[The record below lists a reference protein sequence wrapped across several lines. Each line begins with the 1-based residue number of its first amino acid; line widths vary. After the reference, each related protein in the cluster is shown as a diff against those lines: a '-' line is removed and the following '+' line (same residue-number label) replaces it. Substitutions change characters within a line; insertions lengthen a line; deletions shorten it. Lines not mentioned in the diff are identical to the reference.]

1 MDFNQRITEWYCI
14 NKRDLPWRKTRN
26 PYFIWVSEIILQ
38 QTRIEQGLNYYLR
51 FVDTFPDVSVL
62 AKASEQQV
70 LEVWK
75 GLGYYSRAR
84 NMHFTAQQV
93 VKDFSGIFPS
103 SFDSLIKLKG
113 IGQYTAAAISS
124 ICSDEPEPVVDGNV
138 VRVFSRIFGFESPVG
153 STKIFKDVRNKS
165 KSYITDS
172 DPGTYNQAVME
183 FGALFCKPKNP
194 QCEACIFKNECYAF
208 KNNVVDKLPLPK
220 GEKPKRE
227 RWLNYLV
234 VVTPQGLLMQQRGI
248 KDIWANLWEFPL
260 LESGRLISLD
270 EAIQWIDDERLLLT
284 GTEIV
289 KFEKDFQHILTHQR
303 ILARFFIAWTKQEVV
318 LKDSAHRKIIHKDL
332 IQDLP
337 VSRLID
343 KFIAESLLI
352 H

>member
-1 MDFNQRITEWYCI
+1 MDFNQRITEWYRI

-38 QTRIEQGLNYYLR
+38 QTRIGQGLDYYLR
-51 FVDTFPDVSVL
+51 FVDTFPDVSAL

-93 VKDFSGIFPS
+93 IEDFEGVFPS
-103 SFDSLIKLKG
+103 TFDTLISLKG
-113 IGQYTAAAISS
+113 IGQYTAAAIAS
-124 ICSDEPEPVVDGNV
+124 ICSGEPEPVVDGNV

-153 STKIFKDVRNKS
+153 STKIFKDVREKS
-165 KSYITDS
+165 KSFITDS

-194 QCEACIFKNECYAF
+194 QCETCIFKDECYAF
-208 KNNVVDKLPLPK
+208 KNNRVEKLPLPK
-220 GEKPKRE
+220 TDKPKRD

-234 VVTPQGLLMQQRGI
+234 VVTPQGLLMKQRGI

-260 LESGRLISLD
+260 LESDRLITVD
-270 EAIQWIDDERLLLT
+270 EAIQWIDDERSLPD

-303 ILARFFIAWTKQEVV
+303 IFARFFIAWTKQEVV
-318 LKDSAHRKIIHKDL
+318 LQDSVHRRVIHKDF
-332 IQDLP
+332 IQELP

-343 KFIAESLLI
+343 KFIDESSLND
-352 H
+352 

>member
-1 MDFNQRITEWYCI
+1 MDFNQRITEWYRI

-38 QTRIEQGLNYYLR
+38 QTRIGQGLDYYLR
-51 FVDTFPDVSVL
+51 FVDTFPDVSAL

-93 VKDFSGIFPS
+93 IEDFEGVFPS
-103 SFDSLIKLKG
+103 TFDTLISLKG
-113 IGQYTAAAISS
+113 IGQYTAAAIAS
-124 ICSDEPEPVVDGNV
+124 ICSGEPEPVVDGNV

-153 STKIFKDVRNKS
+153 STKIFKDVREKS
-165 KSYITDS
+165 KSFITDS

-194 QCEACIFKNECYAF
+194 QCETCIFKDECYAF
-208 KNNVVDKLPLPK
+208 KNNRVEKLPLPK
-220 GEKPKRE
+220 TDKPKRD

-234 VVTPQGLLMQQRGI
+234 VVTPQGLLMKQRGI

-260 LESGRLISLD
+260 LESDRLITVD
-270 EAIQWIDDERLLLT
+270 EAIQWIDDERLLPD

-303 ILARFFIAWTKQEVV
+303 IFARFFIAWTKQEVV
-318 LKDSAHRKIIHKDL
+318 LQDSVHRRVIHKDF
-332 IQDLP
+332 IQELP

-343 KFIAESLLI
+343 KFIDESSLND
-352 H
+352 